1 MADKQDQEPA
11 PDFRLARA
19 LGHPIRAHALIRLSQ
34 QVSSPKEIAEELG
47 EPIGKVSYHV
57 RELRDQGLI
66 ELVHTDGSQGGVQH
80 FYRATELP
88 IVDIAGM
95 DAQNPSE
102 RAVSTSAVLNL
113 MLIDI
118 AAAMAARTIDRR
130 PERVLSRFHARVD
143 ERGWRE
149 LGELYDAAMY
159 RSIEIHNES
168 IERLREAGESGF
180 SAGIFS
186 LTFETAD
193 PEDAG
198 FEPR

>member
-1 MADKQDQEPA
+1 MPGEGEQEPSVGTK
-11 PDFRLARA
+11 LARA
-19 LGHPIRAHALIRLSQ
+19 LGHPIRAHALIRFAQ
-34 QVSSPKEIAEELG
+34 HVTSPKEIAEELG

-66 ELVHTDGSQGGVQH
+66 ELVQTDGSQGGVQH
-80 FYRATELP
+80 LYRATQLP

-95 DAQNPSE
+95 EGQTPSE

-118 AAAMAARTIDRR
+118 AAAMQAGTIDRR

-149 LGELYDAAMY
+149 LGELYDAAMC

-168 IERLREAGESGF
+168 IARLSEVGERGF
-180 SAGIFS
+180 SAGVFS

-198 FEPR
+198 FEQR

>member
-1 MADKQDQEPA
+1 MPDGQAQEPEV
-11 PDFRLARA
+11 DIRLARA
-19 LGHPIRAHALIRLSQ
+19 LGHPIRAYALIRFSQ
-34 QVSSPKEIAEELG
+34 HVTSPKEIAEELG

-66 ELVHTDGSQGGVQH
+66 ELVDTDGSQGAVQH
-80 FYRATELP
+80 FYRSTQLP

-95 DAQNPSE
+95 EAQSPSE

-118 AAAMAARTIDRR
+118 AAAMRAGTIDSR

-143 ERGWRE
+143 ERGWQE

-168 IERLREAGESGF
+168 VARLRDAGKAGF
-180 SAGIFS
+180 SAGVFS

-193 PEDAG
+193 PEEALL
-198 FEPR
+198 EPR